1 MQRTTV
7 AASTNGIINCKV
19 LLNNVSSRH
28 MFYQGVCLCG
38 CSIYHRKVWNVTGM
52 SLCVLG
58 MSAELRADG
67 VAVNA
72 LWPKTGNTCR
82 SMQF

>member
-1 MQRTTV
+1 MDNSCC
-7 AASTNGIINCKV
+7 STNGIINCKV

-28 MFYQGVCLCG
+28 MFYQGENRVYVYVAVAYT
-38 CSIYHRKVWNVTGM
+38 IAKYGM